1 MHQAAAAYAHD
12 LSARIRQQTI
22 RLFPDHGIALTTK
35 LFQLGPVEDRDL
47 AAAIGNRPE
56 LLQLAGGF
64 GHAFTAHTSDKVA
77 DPASDGDCTRRS
89 APFA

>member
-1 MHQAAAAYAHD
+1 
-12 LSARIRQQTI
+12 
-22 RLFPDHGIALTTK
+22 
-35 LFQLGPVEDRDL
+35 
-47 AAAIGNRPE
+47 
-56 LLQLAGGF
+56 LQLAGGF